1 VQILDAKIMGLT
13 AVDGGI
19 RVDLQRTDTGDP
31 MCVEADEVIAATGFT
46 CPLQDLPGLGVATFG
61 ASRLPVV
68 TPFWE
73 STTVPGIYFAGTISQ
88 AAPGLR
94 KHGVPANS
102 GAVHGHRYNSLVL
115 ARHIAER
122 RFGRVEEL
130 PVVAPGDL
138 VGYLLREATLAPEL
152 WHQKAY
158 LARVITATPD
168 GTLRDAGILPLAHVL
183 DEMTEDAVAMT
194 VESDGK
200 GGLYPVAY
208 VRRGGV
214 LSEHALPADPLLDFA
229 TADHRAALADAV
241 ERLIAV
247 MPA

>member
-1 VQILDAKIMGLT
+1 
-13 AVDGGI
+13 
-19 RVDLQRTDTGDP
+19 

-46 CPLQDLPGLGVATFG
+46 CPLLDLPELGVATFG

-68 TPFWE
+68 SPFWE

-115 ARHIAER
+115 ARHLAER
-122 RFGRVEEL
+122 WFGLVEDR
-130 PVVAPGDL
+130 PVVVPDDL
-138 VGYLLREATLAPEL
+138 VGYLLREATSAPEL

-158 LARVITATPD
+158 LARVVTAASD

-183 DEMTEDAVAMT
+183 DGMTEDAVAMT
-194 VESDGK
+194 IESDGQ

-208 VRRGGV
+208 VRRDGA
-214 LSEHALPADPLLDFA
+214 LSEHPLPPEPLLDFMTDA
-229 TADHRAALADAV
+229 HRAALADAV
-241 ERLIAV
+241 ARLIAV
-247 MPA
+247 APAVD